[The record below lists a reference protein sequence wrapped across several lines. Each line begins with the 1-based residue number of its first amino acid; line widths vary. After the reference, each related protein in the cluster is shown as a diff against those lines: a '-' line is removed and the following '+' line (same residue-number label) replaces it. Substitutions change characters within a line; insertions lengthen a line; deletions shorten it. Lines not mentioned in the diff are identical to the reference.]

1 MTQLNSQNV
10 IHKEG
15 DNVETVRKYFRIYT
29 KDRVFNVYKDFT
41 SEENSKLEENS
52 NLSVLSILP
61 HYEFNQFMT
70 YDDTPIYINNEQIVA
85 MEIATYMFPERT

>member
-41 SEENSKLEENS
+41 SEENS

-70 YDDTPIYINNEQIVA
+70 YDDTPIYINNKQIVA
-85 MEIATYMFPERT
+85 MEIATYKFPERT